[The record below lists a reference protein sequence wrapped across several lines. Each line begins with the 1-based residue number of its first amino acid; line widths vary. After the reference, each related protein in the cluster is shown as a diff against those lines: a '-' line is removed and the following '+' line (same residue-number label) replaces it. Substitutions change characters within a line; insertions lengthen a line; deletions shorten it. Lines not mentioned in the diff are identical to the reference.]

1 MHQQNVK
8 TYSLQIDEESL
19 LNQKNELGFT
29 LLVRI
34 KTKNIQEETM
44 IDELMQNMQI
54 EGGRDLK

>member
-54 EGGRDLK
+54 EGSRDLK